1 MIWLDVWKNLLNKK
15 IRVVQKDGFVKI
27 GILIDYD
34 ANFITL
40 SFDNGDKNYINR
52 DSILSFQEV
61 EK

>member
-1 MIWLDVWKNLLNKK
+1 VIWLDVWKNLLNKK

>member
-1 MIWLDVWKNLLNKK
+1 VIWLDVWKNLLNKK
-15 IRVVQKDGFVKI
+15 IRIVQKDGFVKI
-27 GILIDYD
+27 GILINYD
-34 ANFITL
+34 ANFIIL